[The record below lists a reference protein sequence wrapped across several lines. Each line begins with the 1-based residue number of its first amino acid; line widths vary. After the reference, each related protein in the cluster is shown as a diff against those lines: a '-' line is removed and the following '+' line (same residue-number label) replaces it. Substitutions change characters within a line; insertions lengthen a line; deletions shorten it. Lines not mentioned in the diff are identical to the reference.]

1 MMMRLASSSLPTLN
15 GVKSVGLAMCL
26 THNVVQ
32 ERLEQLSLEH
42 AARSVYDYIR
52 SIVTAFKPGLTVRA
66 IRPVIAGLEA
76 LGHSVD
82 SLLAEAGIPASI
94 LADLDGY
101 LPAGSSR
108 KLWERAAAIA
118 KDDNLGIH
126 VAMAAPVNAFD
137 VHAYAMLSSPTL
149 SGALNRVCRYQRL
162 INEGTELTLDDDAGG
177 GVLRHGLLG
186 GGAVSRQPAEFLAVT
201 WLRLGRMVTG
211 TAWSPVQVFFA
222 HDPPADTRPH
232 EEIFGVRPNF
242 ASGFTAMRIPAA
254 TLALTNPRA
263 DATLAALL
271 DRYTSTLLDTRP
283 TLTTVSGRVRGWL
296 VESHGSGVPLA
307 RDAARALAMSERTL
321 HRRLADEQTTF
332 RELLDRFRHEKAVE
346 LLTTRRHGIAEVAF
360 LLGYSEMTAFYRAF
374 KRWTG
379 RSPAQ
384 VRERALSD

>member
-1 MMMRLASSSLPTLN
+1 
-15 GVKSVGLAMCL
+15 
-26 THNVVQ
+26 
-32 ERLEQLSLEH
+32 
-42 AARSVYDYIR
+42 
-52 SIVTAFKPGLTVRA
+52 VTAFKPGLTVRA

-108 KLWERAAAIA
+108 KLWERAVAIA
-118 KDDNLGIH
+118 KDDCLGIH

-149 SGALNRVCRYQRL
+149 SGALYRVCRYQRL
-162 INEGTELTLDDDAGG
+162 INEGTELTLEDDGG
-177 GVLRHGLLG
+177 DGVLRHGLLG

-211 TAWSPVQVFFA
+211 TAWSPVQMFFA
-222 HDPPADTRPH
+222 HDRPADTRPH

-242 ASGFTAMRIPAA
+242 GSGFTAMRIPAA

-271 DRYTSTLLDTRP
+271 DRYTSTLLDKRP
-283 TLTTVSGRVRGWL
+283 TLTTVSGRVRSWL
-296 VESHGSGVPLA
+296 VESHGSGPPLA

-379 RSPAQ
+379 RSPAEL
-384 VRERALSD
+384 RERALSD

>member
-1 MMMRLASSSLPTLN
+1 MP
-15 GVKSVGLAMCL
+15 
-26 THNVVQ
+26 
-32 ERLEQLSLEH
+32 
-42 AARSVYDYIR
+42 AAYIR

-66 IRPVIAGLEA
+66 IRPVIASLEA

-108 KLWERAAAIA
+108 KLWERAVAIA
-118 KDDNLGIH
+118 KDDCLGIH
-126 VAMAAPVNAFD
+126 VAMAAPVSAFD

-149 SGALNRVCRYQRL
+149 SGALYRVCRYQRL
-162 INEGTELTLDDDAGG
+162 INEGTELTLEDDGG
-177 GVLRHGLLG
+177 DGVLRHGLLG
-186 GGAVSRQPAEFLAVT
+186 GGAVSRQTAEFLAVT

-222 HDPPADTRPH
+222 HDRPADTRPH

-242 ASGFTAMRIPAA
+242 GSGFTAMRIPAA

-271 DRYTSTLLDTRP
+271 DRYTSTLLDKRP
-283 TLTTVSGRVRGWL
+283 TLTTVSGRVRSWL

-321 HRRLADEQTTF
+321 HRRLANEQTTF
-332 RELLDRFRHEKAVE
+332 RELLDQFRHEKAVE

-360 LLGYSEMTAFYRAF
+360 LLGYSEITAFYRAF

-379 RSPAQ
+379 RSPAEL
-384 VRERALSD
+384 RERALSD